1 MKTVPEPTNKKEMNF
16 LVIDGTRHWLNI
28 YNLFYKKNIKMKER
42 QFPDYYNYCM
52 VVSFVSYRLFS
63 I

>member
-28 YNLFYKKNIKMKER
+28 YNLFYKKKLKWKN
-42 QFPDYYNYCM
+42 
-52 VVSFVSYRLFS
+52 VSFRTITTIAWSYLCFLLA